1 MKKAFKLSSAIVLF
15 IIAGC
20 NFFKPSPGYLYMWEK
35 PGADFTEVGKALL
48 ECGMPT
54 PYDVDPENRKLSVN
68 EDATIYACM
77 IQAGFRYKDEEVSR
91 AGGWCYTFKEEN
103 LPICRP
109 GAIIPQRSVKKRL
122 NSPFCKK
129 YKNAPECQ
137 P

>member
-1 MKKAFKLSSAIVLF
+1 MKYILKLSSVLVLF
-15 IIAGC
+15 MIAGC
-20 NFFKPSPGYLYMWEK
+20 NFFQPSPGYIYMWEK

-54 PYDVDPENRKLSVN
+54 PYDEDSESREQSIN
-68 EDATIYACM
+68 EQATVHACM
-77 IQAGFRYKDEEVSR
+77 IQSGFRYKGR
-91 AGGWCYTFKEEN
+91 GNWCYTFKEEN

-109 GAIIPQRSVKKRL
+109 GAVIPKRSVKKRL

-129 YKNAPECQ
+129 HPEQPECK

>member
-1 MKKAFKLSSAIVLF
+1 MKQTLRLLGAVTLLG
-15 IIAGC
+15 IAGC
-20 NFFKPSPGYLYMWEK
+20 QFNKTPTSSIGAWEK

-54 PYDVDPENRKLSVN
+54 PYYTDPENRKLSIN
-68 EDATIYACM
+68 AWATIHACM
-77 IQAGFRYKDEEVSR
+77 VQSGFHYENEHE
-91 AGGWCYTFKEEN
+91 GGWCYTFRAEN

-109 GAIIPQRSVKKRL
+109 GAVIPQRSVKKRL

-129 YKNAPECQ
+129 YKNSRKCQ

>member
-1 MKKAFKLSSAIVLF
+1 MKQTLKLLGAVTLLS
-15 IIAGC
+15 IAGC
-20 NFFKPSPGYLYMWEK
+20 QFNKPPSGYLTAWEK

-54 PYDVDPENRKLSVN
+54 PYDRDPESSKLSN
-68 EDATIYACM
+68 NAIATIHACM
-77 IQAGFRYKDEEVSR
+77 VQSGFRYKDQR
-91 AGGWCYTFKEEN
+91 GGGWCVNHKAEN

-109 GAIIPQRSVKKRL
+109 GAVIPQRSVKRRL

-129 YKNAPECQ
+129 YKNAPECK